1 MNEITK
7 EDLFLDTCIFLSYVN
22 QFERYS
28 NECRELFEEREYD
41 KYASENVI
49 KELDT
54 RRNRRKKVYF
64 SLSLWL
70 SNDKDLDEFSPP
82 SEIYLSKN
90 DKRHIRQLIEY
101 LRKYPIEDILS
112 QFRLF
117 MQLVEERINFAKS
130 SLLEITSRSSDVYVK
145 DIIRSWI
152 DNDADAKIIM
162 DAFEWSQRIDAPSFL
177 TIDVGD
183 IYRNKKSIIK
193 ALKDY
198 KYLDDD
204 PFRILHIRDLIG

>member
-162 DAFEWSQRIDAPSFL
+162 DAFEWSQRMGAPSFVTL
-177 TIDVGD
+177 DVGD
-183 IYRNKKSIIK
+183 IYKNKKAILK

-198 KYLDDD
+198 KFLDDD
-204 PFRILHIRDLIG
+204 PFCILHIRDLIG

>member
-1 MNEITK
+1 M
-7 EDLFLDTCIFLSYVN
+7 
-22 QFERYS
+22 
-28 NECRELFEEREYD
+28 
-41 KYASENVI
+41 
-49 KELDT
+49 
-54 RRNRRKKVYF
+54 YF